1 MTKNLTDG
9 QITGYKRDRFFEKVN
24 NKKNNH
30 NTNKMKF
37 FAAALLA
44 IGATA
49 ISLQVE
55 KMPFPAPKK
64 CPDKPTLEDLKAA
77 TPEQVFE

>member
-1 MTKNLTDG
+1 
-9 QITGYKRDRFFEKVN
+9 
-24 NKKNNH
+24 
-30 NTNKMKF
+30 MKF

-49 ISLQVE
+49 ISLQ

>member
-1 MTKNLTDG
+1 
-9 QITGYKRDRFFEKVN
+9 
-24 NKKNNH
+24 
-30 NTNKMKF
+30 MKF

>member
-1 MTKNLTDG
+1 
-9 QITGYKRDRFFEKVN
+9 
-24 NKKNNH
+24 
-30 NTNKMKF
+30 MKF

-49 ISLQVE
+49 ISIQKD
-55 KMPFPAPKK
+55 KMPFPAPAK

-77 TPEQVFE
+77 TPE

>member
-1 MTKNLTDG
+1 
-9 QITGYKRDRFFEKVN
+9 
-24 NKKNNH
+24 
-30 NTNKMKF
+30 MKF

-49 ISLQVE
+49 ISIQNRSD
-55 KMPFPAPKK
+55 KMPFPAPAK

-77 TPEQVFE
+77 TPE